1 MKRIKNLY
9 QNNNPFLNDA
19 FERVVAQ
26 IHIKK
31 QKENL
36 SSFVLCGAEP
46 GVGTTS
52 IAINL
57 AISMANSGWKTILV
71 DGDFRKIETDKRLNT
86 ENYGFVDY
94 LHGEVELTEVICG
107 TNYDMLDYIPNGEDY
122 EDIVSML
129 CSANMQEAM
138 NVLEQSYDYVII
150 DCPSLATAVDASIV
164 ANISDAVV
172 LITSQSEGYTVKAV
186 RDAKKKLDNADANIL
201 GIIVNQVDSSEY
213 RRAIKNYD
221 YFNKHRYKTK
231 KEKKKSSVKNDT
243 K

>member
-1 MKRIKNLY
+1 MKRIRNLY
-9 QNNNPFLNDA
+9 QNENPFLNDA

-36 SSFVLCGAEP
+36 SSFVLCGTEP

-71 DGDFRKIETDKRLNT
+71 DGDFRKIEVDKRLNT
-86 ENYGFVDY
+86 DNYGFVDY
-94 LHGEVELTEVICG
+94 LHGEVDLNEVICG

-122 EDIVSML
+122 QDIVSML
-129 CSANMQEAM
+129 CSASMQDAM
-138 NVLEQSYDYVII
+138 RILEQSYDYVII
-150 DCPSLATAVDASIV
+150 DMPSMSTAVDACV
-164 ANISDAVV
+164 VGNIADAVV
-172 LITSQSEGYTVKAV
+172 LITSQKEGYTKKAV
-186 RDAKKKLDNADANIL
+186 RDAKEQLEKADANIA
-201 GIIVNQVDSSEY
+201 GIIVNQVESSEY
-213 RRAIKNYD
+213 RRSVKNYD

-231 KEKKKSSVKNDT
+231 KTKRSFTEKKA
-243 K
+243 